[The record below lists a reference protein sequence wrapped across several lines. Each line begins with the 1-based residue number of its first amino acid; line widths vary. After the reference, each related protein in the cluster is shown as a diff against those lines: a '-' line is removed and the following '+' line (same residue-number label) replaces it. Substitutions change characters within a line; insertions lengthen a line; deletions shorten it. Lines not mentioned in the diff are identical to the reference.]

1 MELFSQRCFDIFGE
15 DVLDQVFPIIDKD
28 NKILYYYIVDFDDDG
43 VQTNV
48 YKTYTKDIKSEN
60 NKLLNKKLITLNNGI
75 SDHENLV
82 KVVEKD
88 YEADI
93 NQDEYV
99 VVG

>member
-1 MELFSQRCFDIFGE
+1 MESFSERCFDIFGE

>member
-1 MELFSQRCFDIFGE
+1 MESFSERCFDIFGE

-43 VQTNV
+43 IQTNV
-48 YKTYTKDIKSEN
+48 YKTYTKDIKSES

-82 KVVEKD
+82 KVVDKD

>member
-1 MELFSQRCFDIFGE
+1 MESFSERCFDILGE

-43 VQTNV
+43 IQTNV
-48 YKTYTKDIKSEN
+48 YKTYTKDIKSES

-82 KVVEKD
+82 KVVDKD